1 MTKFNLDYKQDAM
14 ENKHENSIK
23 KPSLP
28 TKYLDEIANIPENFI
43 TDDSLVEGQKFL
55 KCSFPPDKAMEEIEF
70 IQNLFEKCT
79 LDNVQ
84 ISNAWFKNN
93 CFHDCSMANADFK
106 NSRFER
112 MEFRISK
119 LLGMSFFSCSG
130 TDISFTGSNCQF
142 ADFRETKFKKAVF
155 DDCNLREADFQGA
168 NLSGVIFNNCDLREA
183 QFSFAQLNGT
193 RFCSSKIEGIRI
205 QQESLRG
212 AIVDYH
218 QAAYLG
224 AKLLKLEIQ

>member
-1 MTKFNLDYKQDAM
+1 LKNLTEVSDLSK
-14 ENKHENSIK
+14 
-23 KPSLP
+23 
-28 TKYLDEIANIPENFI
+28 NFI
-43 TDDSLVEGQKFL
+43 TDDSPIEGQKFL
-55 KCSFPPDKAMEEIEF
+55 KCSFSPDKAMGEIEF
-70 IQNLFEKCT
+70 IQNLFEKCI

-93 CFHDCSMANADFK
+93 CLDNCSMANTDFK
-106 NSRFER
+106 NSRLER
-112 MEFRISK
+112 VEFRMSK

-142 ADFRETKFKKAVF
+142 ADFRETKFKKVVF

-183 QFSFAQLNGT
+183 QFSFTQLNRT
-193 RFCSSKIEGIRI
+193 SFCSSKIEGIKI
-205 QQESLRG
+205 QPESLRG